1 MPLFRSTR
9 TQAQVVF
16 VVVTALAA
24 GVSVVLLALAL
35 RYGALA
41 EEVAI
46 VPLLLTTWI
55 GAAVYRRRFAGQRW
69 WRRVGKAMATA
80 GAIGGL
86 AAVVALLPWTDW
98 PDFGE
103 MVGWALLITVGAFA
117 WAACAVALL
126 WLSDRRLAFGRR
138 ADRPRRRHSSRR
150 SADG

>member
-24 GVSVVLLALAL
+24 AASVVLLALAL

-55 GAAVYRRRFAGQRW
+55 GAAVYRRRFGGQRW

-103 MVGWALLITVGAFA
+103 LLGWALLITVGSLA
-117 WAACAVALL
+117 WAASAVALL
-126 WLSDRRLAFGRR
+126 WLSDRRPALGRR
-138 ADRPRRRHSSRR
+138 ADRARRRHRSRR

>member
-16 VVVTALAA
+16 VVVTALAVA
-24 GVSVVLLALAL
+24 VSVVLLALAL

-80 GAIGGL
+80 GAVGGL

-103 MVGWALLITVGAFA
+103 LVGWALLISVGALA

-126 WLSDRRLAFGRR
+126 WLSDRRPSLGRH
-138 ADRPRRRHSSRR
+138 ADRVRRHHRSRR